1 MTRKKTLVAL
11 SLLVTSFM
19 GLLLISCDQQSPQHG
34 SQDKGG
40 TLDGVAGRSTYLFS
54 GILKTPDLKV
64 KANDGNGYELGTTDR
79 TALLLQLSGD
89 ICLQFSSATSEE
101 FKRLAEKIGDLPK
114 EEGYVYATPMDNLTT
129 ASSIAAVEIKALTPY
144 DDAHPAGSSLKDL
157 VRIKYQSFD
166 HVFDQ
171 TLKPTTFGSA
181 YHAMYTIEPAED
193 FTPIKHPALIMGH
206 YSEEKGLYM
215 DGLIMSVEFTKAPQA
230 PHQQLEITLSFDNGL
245 KLKKEI
251 AIDILELKK

>member
-1 MTRKKTLVAL
+1 MKRTYLFLFICFFAMAV
-11 SLLVTSFM
+11 S
-19 GLLLISCDQQSPQHG
+19 SCNQQSPQHG

-40 TLDGVAGRSTYLFS
+40 TQDVKESRSPNLFS
-54 GILKTPDLKV
+54 GILKTPDLMV
-64 KANDGNGYELGTTDR
+64 KANNGNGYELVSTDR

-89 ICLQFSSATSEE
+89 ICLQFSSATREE

-215 DGLIMSVEFTKAPQA
+215 DGLIMSVEFTKAPKA
-230 PHQQLEITLSFDNGL
+230 PHQQLEITLSLDNGL
-245 KLKKEI
+245 KLKKET
-251 AIDILELKK
+251 AIDIVELKE

>member
-11 SLLVTSFM
+11 SLLVASFM

-40 TLDGVAGRSTYLFS
+40 TLDGEAGRSTYLFS

-64 KANDGNGYELGTTDR
+64 KANDGNGYELGTSDR
-79 TALLLQLSGD
+79 TTLLLQLSGD

-114 EEGYVYATPMDNLTT
+114 EEGYAYATPMDNLTT

-171 TLKPTTFGSA
+171 TLKPTIFGSA

-206 YSEEKGLYM
+206 YSEEKGLYK
-215 DGLIMSVEFTKAPQA
+215 DGLIMSVEFTKAPKA
-230 PHQQLEITLSFDNGL
+230 PHQQFEITLSFDNGL

-251 AIDILELKK
+251 AIDILELKE

>member
-1 MTRKKTLVAL
+1 MKRTYLFLFICFFAMAVC
-11 SLLVTSFM
+11 
-19 GLLLISCDQQSPQHG
+19 SCNQQSPQHG

-40 TLDGVAGRSTYLFS
+40 TQDGKEGRSPYLFS
-54 GILKTPDLKV
+54 GILKTPDLMV

-89 ICLQFSSATSEE
+89 ICVQFSAATREE
-101 FKRLAEKIGDLPK
+101 FKKLAEKIGDLPK

-129 ASSIAAVEIKALTPY
+129 ASSVVAIEIKALTPY

-193 FTPIKHPALIMGH
+193 FTTIKHPALIMGH
-206 YSEEKGLYM
+206 YSEKKGLYV
-215 DGLIMSVEFTKAPQA
+215 DGLIMSVEFTKTPDIATQKL
-230 PHQQLEITLSFDNGL
+230 QITILFENGMELTKEITV
-245 KLKKEI
+245 
-251 AIDILELKK
+251 DILETKK

>member
-1 MTRKKTLVAL
+1 MKRTLLFLFICFFAMAV
-11 SLLVTSFM
+11 S
-19 GLLLISCDQQSPQHG
+19 SCNQQSPQHG

-40 TLDGVAGRSTYLFS
+40 TQDGKESRSPYLFS

-64 KANDGNGYELGTTDR
+64 KANNGNGYELGSTDR

-157 VRIKYQSFD
+157 VRVKYQSFD

-215 DGLIMSVEFTKAPQA
+215 DGLIMSVEFTKAPKA
-230 PHQQLEITLSFDNGL
+230 PHQQLEITLSFDNGI

-251 AIDILELKK
+251 AIDIVELKE

>member
-1 MTRKKTLVAL
+1 MKRTYLFLFICFFAMAV
-11 SLLVTSFM
+11 S
-19 GLLLISCDQQSPQHG
+19 SCHQQSPQHG

-40 TLDGVAGRSTYLFS
+40 TLDGKEGRSPYLFS
-54 GILKTPDLKV
+54 GILKTPDLMV
-64 KANDGNGYELGTTDR
+64 KANNGNGYELGSTDR

-89 ICLQFSSATSEE
+89 ICLQFSAATREE
-101 FKRLAEKIGDLPK
+101 FKKLAEKIGDLPK
-114 EEGYVYATPMDNLTT
+114 EEGYAYATPMDNLTT
-129 ASSIAAVEIKALTPY
+129 ASSIVAIEIKALTPY

-215 DGLIMSVEFTKAPQA
+215 DGLIMSVEFTKAPKT
-230 PHQQLEITLSFDNGL
+230 PHQQFEITLSFDNGL
-245 KLKKEI
+245 KLKKET
-251 AIDILELKK
+251 AIDILELKE

>member
-1 MTRKKTLVAL
+1 MKRTYLFLFICFFAMAVCSCNQQL
-11 SLLVTSFM
+11 S
-19 GLLLISCDQQSPQHG
+19 PN
-34 SQDKGG
+34 G
-40 TLDGVAGRSTYLFS
+40 TLDRGGTQDGKEGRSPYLFS
-54 GILKTPDLKV
+54 GILKTPDLMV
-64 KANDGNGYELGTTDR
+64 KANNGNGYELGTTDR

-89 ICLQFSSATSEE
+89 ICLQFSAATSEE
-101 FKRLAEKIGDLPK
+101 FKKLAEKIGDLPK

-215 DGLIMSVEFTKAPQA
+215 DGLIMSVEFTKAPKA
-230 PHQQLEITLSFDNGL
+230 PHQQFEITLSFDNGL
-245 KLKKEI
+245 KLKKET
-251 AIDILELKK
+251 AIDILELKE

>member
-1 MTRKKTLVAL
+1 MKRTYLFLFICFFAMAVC
-11 SLLVTSFM
+11 
-19 GLLLISCDQQSPQHG
+19 SCNQQLPPN
-34 SQDKGG
+34 G
-40 TLDGVAGRSTYLFS
+40 TLDRGGTQDGKEGRSPYLFS
-54 GILKTPDLKV
+54 GILKTPDLMV
-64 KANDGNGYELGTTDR
+64 KANNGNGYELGTTDR

-89 ICLQFSSATSEE
+89 ICLQFSAATSEE
-101 FKRLAEKIGDLPK
+101 FKKLAEKIGDLPK

-215 DGLIMSVEFTKAPQA
+215 DGLIMSVEFTKAPKA
-230 PHQQLEITLSFDNGL
+230 PHQQFEITLSFDNGL
-245 KLKKEI
+245 KLKKET
-251 AIDILELKK
+251 AIDILELKE

>member
-1 MTRKKTLVAL
+1 MKRTLLFLFICFFAMAV
-11 SLLVTSFM
+11 S
-19 GLLLISCDQQSPQHG
+19 SCNQQSPQHG

-40 TLDGVAGRSTYLFS
+40 TQDGKESRSPYLFS

-64 KANDGNGYELGTTDR
+64 KANDGNGYELGSTDR

-157 VRIKYQSFD
+157 VRVKYQSFD

-215 DGLIMSVEFTKAPQA
+215 DGLIMSVEFTKASKA
-230 PHQQLEITLSFDNGL
+230 PHQQFEITLSFDNGI

-251 AIDILELKK
+251 AIDILELKE

>member
-1 MTRKKTLVAL
+1 MKRTLLFLFICFFAMAV
-11 SLLVTSFM
+11 S
-19 GLLLISCDQQSPQHG
+19 SCNQQSPQHG

-40 TLDGVAGRSTYLFS
+40 TQDGKESRSPYLFS
-54 GILKTPDLKV
+54 GILKTPDLMV

-79 TALLLQLSGD
+79 TALLLQLSGE

-215 DGLIMSVEFTKAPQA
+215 DGLIMSVEFTRAPKA
-230 PHQQLEITLSFDNGL
+230 PHQRFEITLSLDNGL
-245 KLKKEI
+245 KLKKET
-251 AIDILELKK
+251 AIDILELKE